1 MAEAT
6 QSAGPE
12 TSAAVRGE
20 LAELTLELCRIP
32 SETRHEAEIATWV
45 QRRCTEVA
53 GAAAV
58 TRIGNSIICD
68 PCHEA
73 ADRQTLPVVAL
84 VGHLDTVKC
93 AEAQDYAVRGGR
105 VYGCG
110 ASDMK
115 AGVAVMLALLDRWR
129 ELHGARP
136 VWIFYDAEEG
146 PAEENGLQPVLDS
159 GVLPPLD
166 FAFILEPTD
175 MGLQPGCMGTMHATV
190 TVRGTRAHSARPWQG
205 ENAVYRAIPLLE
217 RFAARERRAVTFGEL
232 TFYEVYVVTQ
242 ALTSN
247 SKNVVPDALTL
258 NVNVRFAPGNTAEA
272 AEAELREIV
281 GELGEVE
288 ITDCAPSGD
297 VHLDH
302 PLIAGWRRR
311 EALPV
316 RPKQAWTDVARF
328 TSNGTPAVNF
338 GPGETSQAHQ
348 ANEWCSVESLE
359 FCYRALRRF
368 FAPTE
373 PPT

>member
-1 MAEAT
+1 MAHAT
-6 QSAGPE
+6 SVDARDSE

-20 LAELTLELCRIP
+20 LAALTLELCRIP
-32 SETRHEAEIATWV
+32 SETRYEAEIASWI
-45 QRRCTEVA
+45 QRRCTEAA
-53 GAAAV
+53 GAGSV
-58 TRIGNSIICD
+58 TRIGNSVVCD
-68 PCHEA
+68 PCNQA
-73 ADRQTLPVVAL
+73 ADRQALPVVAL

-93 AEAQDYAVRGGR
+93 AEVQDYEVRDGR

-129 ELHGARP
+129 ELEGTRP

-146 PAEENGLQPVLDS
+146 PAEENGLQPVLES
-159 GVLPPLD
+159 GVLPTLD

-175 MGLQPGCMGTMHATV
+175 MGLQPGCMGTLHATV
-190 TVRGTRAHSARPWQG
+190 TVSGTRAHSARPWQG
-205 ENAVYRAIPLLE
+205 ENAIHRAIPLLE
-217 RFAARERRAVTFGEL
+217 RFAGLERRPVQFGEL
-232 TFYEVYVVTQ
+232 TFYEVFVITQ

-247 SKNVVPDALTL
+247 SKNVVPDVLML

-272 AEAELREIV
+272 AEAELRSIV
-281 GELGEVE
+281 GDLGQVEV
-288 ITDCAPSGD
+288 TDSAPSGD

-302 PLIAGWRRR
+302 PLIRDWLAR
-311 EALPV
+311 EGLPV

-328 TSNGTPAVNF
+328 TSNGIAAVNF

-348 ANEWCSVESLE
+348 TNEWCSVESLE

-368 FAPTE
+368 FAK
-373 PPT
+373 